1 VTDIR
6 GWEYYNILSEWM
18 IIKIWMLVPAEKSM
32 RIELES
38 FERDDERMD
47 AYFKGNSEHWEPP
60 VFVTKRKGN
69 KSDCIKYTITFLVF
83 SKKAKEVLTP
93 LIGKD
98 VEFLPLIHEEHD
110 MFAVK
115 VNRIQDF
122 IDMTNPVERRMGYG
136 FFSEYIH
143 ILPERI
149 ELDAHLFCLP
159 QHHHLRFFATDT
171 FKKVVEEHKLKTFQ
185 FIEVWDTEYTEEMRK
200 ERLKTYDQYYA
211 ALADRQQVPYERA
224 RSMVELGNVF
234 RHDDHILLQKDDQF
248 LIGKILDNETIQW
261 IRPTYIPPIYFEW
274 QWYMYEYSERES
286 ARQEYFAEVSHI
298 VNGLK
303 GTKVLFKD
311 EILERSIRAELQ
323 VFKEDL
329 TDINL
334 LQLRNIFR
342 YYEKGNVYYLD
353 GIQYAKNLK
362 SFSIRDTP
370 DFDLD
375 ELRYLPENVETLC
388 INDNG
393 LTSIAKLNG
402 LHHLTRLES
411 IHIEN
416 NKLVDLSPLI
426 NFQQLQWIWA
436 DHNQIEDILPLN
448 QLREL
453 RTLILNCNP
462 IRNIQLLELPELRSL
477 IVEGVHTEDWSFLLK
492 QFPKL
497 ENVRIS
503 ESGMSEASRKSMRAV
518 IKSKRFE
525 VDWTLA
531 DGGSRTYNKLRR

>member
-1 VTDIR
+1 
-6 GWEYYNILSEWM
+6 M

-149 ELDAHLFCLP
+149 EVDAHLFCLP

-185 FIEVWDTEYTEEMRK
+185 FIEVWDTENTEEMRK
-200 ERLKTYDQYYA
+200 ERLKAYDQYYA
-211 ALADRQQVPYERA
+211 ALADRQQVPYESA

-234 RHDDHILLQKDDQF
+234 RHDDHILLQEDDRF

-261 IRPTYIPPIYFEW
+261 IRPTYIPPIFFEW
-274 QWYMYEYSERES
+274 QWYMYEYSERER
-286 ARQEYFAEVSHI
+286 ARQEYFAEVSHKA
-298 VNGLK
+298 NGIK

-323 VFKEDL
+323 IFKEDL

-342 YYEKGNVYYLD
+342 YHEKANVYYLD

-362 SFSIRDTP
+362 SFSISDTP

-375 ELRYLPENVETLC
+375 ELKYLPENVETLC

-402 LHHLTRLES
+402 LHHLTRLDS

-426 NFQQLQWIWA
+426 NFQQLQWIRA
-436 DHNQIEDILPLN
+436 NHNQIEDILPLN

-453 RTLILNCNP
+453 RKLILNCNP
-462 IRNIQLLELPELRSL
+462 IRNIQMLELPELRSL
-477 IVEGVHTEDWSFLLK
+477 LVEGVHTEDWSFLLN

-497 ENVRIS
+497 ENVKIS
-503 ESGMSEASRKSMRAV
+503 ESGMTEASRKSMRAV

-525 VDWTLA
+525 VDWILP